1 MTIDYNEKDE
11 IYLKNVEKIG
21 NSVKNIKIVENVLI
35 KEDHQKLVNFAKNV
49 SKWEKQPWGVYR
61 IISKEMPN
69 HIVEI
74 LSKIFKTAYENFI
87 EMYDIEIEP
96 TSELFNVVKFEEGY
110 AMHPHA
116 DVLSVPALHLASVYY
131 INDDYSG
138 GEINFLDH
146 DLTIKPNAN
155 SLILFPGNEN
165 YWHETLKVTE
175 NTRYTSIKFFKFSNS
190 TFSSQTPTGHSGKEY
205 YDRF

>member
-87 EMYDIEIEP
+87 EMYDIKIEP
-96 TSELFNVVKFEEGY
+96 ASELFNVVKFEKGY
-110 AMHPHA
+110 AMHLHV
-116 DVLSVPALHLASVYY
+116 DVLSVSALHLASVYY

-138 GEINFLDH
+138 GEINFPDH

-155 SLILFPGNEN
+155 SLMLFPGNEN
-165 YWHETLKVTE
+165 YWHETLKVKE
-175 NTRYTSIKFFKFSNS
+175 NTRYTSTKFFKFSGS
-190 TFSSQTPTGHSGKEY
+190 TFSAQTPKDHSEKEY